1 MRLVCPKCVAQY
13 EVAEQEIPEE
23 GREVQCANC
32 EHIWFQDRIVM
43 FTEKRETAD
52 APEENSADEIFDD
65 LDGVSDVAF
74 QHHRDTAEEPDA
86 GQELPPTEIDTAAP
100 VEDGDEAKNILAEDF
115 DEEPEYDDD
124 PSMDRPEGS
133 ALLNDDVLDVLRK
146 EAEFSS
152 NRGDIEPSTEVEVEV
167 EVEETHAIEEPLET
181 DLDELTAFLS
191 SQELDEADAD
201 TDADVETTDT
211 EADEPQEADAHTD
224 QVFDPLSDLDA
235 IRSQLDSIRE
245 NPDANDELDAA
256 IEVSFEA
263 ADTPHEDEFTSSSES
278 PDLNS
283 TTESPS
289 PEATPEAPVE
299 FDLDAFSQS
308 LGSPAAEEVEVEVE
322 EIIPETSEAIA
333 FDDFEESLPR
343 QVFRADRVADA
354 TPDTPAAEETFFV
367 ETDEPEAPVETPE
380 EGQNEPDAP
389 IKSAIPAAVALGSLR
404 PRASK
409 TARPVRQ
416 ITDPHDLRTEP
427 PVPPATEP
435 VEDPATLL
443 SRPER
448 PHRAEPSKRPAPTA
462 PKEVKSPSSRKEL
475 LPDVEELD
483 STLRG
488 EAATV
493 QAAQD
498 SDDTSPVS
506 STKGFGRA
514 FIWTL
519 LIFAILVALYVMRPM
534 IIAALPV
541 SGVVLNPYANFI
553 DSLRLMIENLMQ

>member
-74 QHHRDTAEEPDA
+74 QHHHDTAEEPDTD
-86 GQELPPTEIDTAAP
+86 QELPPTETDTAAP
-100 VEDGDEAKNILAEDF
+100 VEDDDEAENILADDF

-152 NRGDIEPSTEVEVEV
+152 NRGDPEPSAEVEVEVEV

-191 SQELDEADAD
+191 SQELDETDAD
-201 TDADVETTDT
+201 TDVETHDI
-211 EADEPQEADAHTD
+211 EADEPQEAEAGTD

-263 ADTPHEDEFTSSSES
+263 ADTPREDEFTSSSET

-283 TTESPS
+283 TTELPS

-322 EIIPETSEAIA
+322 VEEIIQETSEAIA

-343 QVFRADRVADA
+343 QAFRADRIED
-354 TPDTPAAEETFFV
+354 TIPDTPAAEEPFFV
-367 ETDEPEAPVETPE
+367 ETDEPELPVETPD
-380 EGQNEPDAP
+380 EGRNEPDAP

-448 PHRAEPSKRPAPTA
+448 PHRAEPSKRPAP
-462 PKEVKSPSSRKEL
+462 KEVKSPSSRKEL

-519 LIFAILVALYVMRPM
+519 FIFAILVALYVMRPV

-553 DSLRLMIENLMQ
+553 DSMRLMIENLMQ